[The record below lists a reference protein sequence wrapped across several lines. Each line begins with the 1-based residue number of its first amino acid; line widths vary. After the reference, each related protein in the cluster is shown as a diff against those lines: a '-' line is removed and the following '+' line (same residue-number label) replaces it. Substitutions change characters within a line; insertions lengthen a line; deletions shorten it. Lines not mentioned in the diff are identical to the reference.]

1 MNPRIHRKW
10 NLPKMT
16 REAFAP
22 YQSFATDLLKYL
34 PPDQSDGSHDLAHI
48 HRVWVNAHRIQRV
61 EGGDLEI
68 LLAATVL
75 HDCVAVEKHSPL
87 RGQASTLSANK
98 AASVLAE
105 MGWPSVRVEQVVHAI
120 KTHSYSAGFEPLTRE
135 ACILQDSDRLDAIG
149 AVGIAR
155 CFYVAGRMGS
165 ALYDFENPFA
175 QQRAYQDGAYAI
187 EHFQTKLLKLASGFK
202 TQEGARLAAERH
214 TRLETFLTQFM
225 DEITGAG

>member
-22 YQSFATDLLKYL
+22 YQSLATDLLKYL
-34 PPDQSDGSHDLAHI
+34 PPDQRDGSHDLAHI

-105 MGWPSVRVEQVVHAI
+105 MGWPSGRVE
-120 KTHSYSAGFEPLTRE
+120 
-135 ACILQDSDRLDAIG
+135 
-149 AVGIAR
+149 
-155 CFYVAGRMGS
+155 
-165 ALYDFENPFA
+165 
-175 QQRAYQDGAYAI
+175 
-187 EHFQTKLLKLASGFK
+187 
-202 TQEGARLAAERH
+202 
-214 TRLETFLTQFM
+214 
-225 DEITGAG
+225 